1 MSDEPPFSPDA
12 EPAKDSKIATVPA
25 EQPHLVIPKRMKR
38 KKFIRTI
45 TLREQTTTGAFRET
59 QIPATL
65 RDARLQQVVLVSKLQ
80 QTQERALDSILDD
93 PTRVLTH
100 SEMSGLNTAIKQSNE
115 MMTKIFGGEPAA
127 GSEEAGNGAATLGA
141 ALGAGISAGLS
152 VIASG
157 DPDLATALIA
167 VTKSAKNAKKPEP
180 INVTP
185 VK

>member
-1 MSDEPPFSPDA
+1 VVMPEAPQL
-12 EPAKDSKIATVPA
+12 I
-25 EQPHLVIPKRMKR
+25 IPKKMKR

-45 TLREQTTTGAFRET
+45 TLKEQDGDRMRET

-80 QTQERALDSILDD
+80 RTQERALDSILDD
-93 PTRVLTH
+93 PARVLSPT
-100 SEMSGLNTAIKQSNE
+100 EMQGYNNAIKQSGE
-115 MMTKIFGGEPAA
+115 MMTKIFGGEAA
-127 GSEEAGNGAATLGA
+127 PEQSEANGGAATLGA

-152 VIASG
+152 VIAAG

-167 VTKSAKNAKKPEP
+167 VTKSAKNVKKHEP